1 MGAISMIAINT
12 FLIFSYE
19 KSMMVQ
25 KEAIIREALERRDTP
40 HLSTD
45 ICLASVSDSTHKQYN
60 VGLKSWWS
68 FCKKENADVFSN
80 EIILVLKFLTHHFE
94 LGASYGTLN
103 SYISA
108 LDQILDPHLAQDYR
122 IKRFFKGI
130 YNLRSNCP
138 NTPIHGTQNWSL
150 IS

>member
-1 MGAISMIAINT
+1 MLEGLLNMETISMIAINT

-19 KSMMVQ
+19 K
-25 KEAIIREALERRDTP
+25 AGWFR
-40 HLSTD
+40 
-45 ICLASVSDSTHKQYN
+45 
-60 VGLKSWWS
+60 KSHFKPEISEQVYKNCS
-68 FCKKENADVFSN
+68 FQNGGSKAWKMQMCFAN
-80 EIILVLKFLTHHFE
+80 EITLVLEFLTHHFK

-103 SYISA
+103 SYRSA
-108 LDQILDPHLAQDYR
+108 LDQILDPQIAQDYR